1 VQIANLVHSL
11 FYFYDVLIIIWCL
24 LSWFPRK
31 PGGLVDDISQAIGAL
46 VCPYLNLFRRFIP
59 AIGGID
65 FSPIIAI
72 VVLEAAERLLVNILI

>member
-1 VQIANLVHSL
+1 MQIANLVHSL

-31 PGGLVDDISQAIGAL
+31 PGGLVDDISQAIGTL

-59 AIGGID
+59 AVGGID